1 MKHSFNAQGRLQR
14 MLPMTVWWNRVNR
27 ETLRADVLAGLSGTI
42 ILVPQAV
49 AYATIA
55 GLPPEYGLY
64 TAIVPVIL
72 AALFGSSWHLVSG
85 PTAALSIVLFATLS
99 PLAEP
104 GSAHYVTLAMTLT
117 FLVGILQLA
126 MGLARLGSLVNF
138 ISHSVVIGFT
148 AGAGILIA
156 VSQFK
161 NFLGLSI
168 PSKAGF
174 IETLQGVFQNL
185 GDLNPYA
192 VAVGAVTLLTG
203 ILTRRYVPRIP
214 FMIAAMLVGSVFA
227 AGLAALLG
235 PAASVATVTAIPRS
249 LPPFSHPDFSMDTIR
264 QLSTIALAVAMLSLT
279 EALSIARA
287 VALKSGQRI
296 DGNQEF
302 VGQGLANFFGSFF
315 SGYVSS
321 GSFTRSG
328 INYTAGARTPLAAV
342 FSSLFLILT
351 LLVLAPMVRYLP
363 IASMAALLFMVA
375 YSLIDTHHIKAIAK
389 TSRSESAVLWVTLCA
404 TLFLDLEFAIYVGV
418 LLSLIFYI
426 RRTAQPNIRS
436 GMPAPGDDTY
446 HFVPADDKPECP
458 QLKIAFVDGSL
469 YFGAVDHVQQTL
481 QSIDAEQPTQKHVL
495 ILASGIN
502 FVDVAGA
509 HMFAEEAKR
518 RRAMG
523 GGLYFHRLK
532 TPVVQDLAK
541 GGQLEEIG
549 EENLFEMRQNVMD
562 RLYAK
567 LDPSI
572 CRNCPHRVFRQC
584 HGALPNGE
592 AREESPG
599 EAPTRISA

>member
-1 MKHSFNAQGRLQR
+1 

-27 ETLRADVLAGLSGTI
+27 ESLRADVLAGLSGTI

-99 PLAEP
+99 PLADP

-185 GDLNPYA
+185 GDLNPFS
-192 VAVGAVTLLTG
+192 VAVGTVTLLAG
-203 ILTRRYVPRIP
+203 ILTRRYVPQIP
-214 FMIAAMLVGSVFA
+214 FMIAAMLVGSLFA
-227 AGLAALLG
+227 AALTALFG
-235 PAASVATVTAIPRS
+235 TAASVATVTAIPRS
-249 LPPFSHPDFSMDTIR
+249 LPPISHPDFSMDTIR

-342 FSSLFLILT
+342 FSSLFLVLT
-351 LLVLAPMVRYLP
+351 LLVFAPLVSYLP

-389 TSRSESAVLWVTLCA
+389 TSRTESAVLWVTLFA

-446 HFVPADDKPECP
+446 HFVPADGKPECP

-532 TPVVQDLAK
+532 APVVQDLAK

-567 LDPSI
+567 LDPTI

-584 HGALPNGE
+584 HGYLPNGE
-592 AREESPG
+592 AREESPS

>member
-55 GLPPEYGLY
+55 GLPPEFGLY

-99 PLAEP
+99 PLADP

-185 GDLNPYA
+185 GDLNPYS
-192 VAVGAVTLLTG
+192 VAVGTVTLVAG
-203 ILTRRYVPRIP
+203 ILTRRYVPQIP
-214 FMIAAMLVGSVFA
+214 FMIAAMLVGSLFA
-227 AGLAALLG
+227 AALTALFG
-235 PAASVATVTAIPRS
+235 AAASVATVTAIPRS
-249 LPPFSHPDFSMDTIR
+249 LPPLSHPDFSMDTIR

-342 FSSLFLILT
+342 FSSLFLVLT
-351 LLVLAPMVRYLP
+351 LLVFAPLVSYLP

-375 YSLIDTHHIKAIAK
+375 YSLIDTHHIKSIGK
-389 TSRSESAVLWVTLCA
+389 TSRTESAVLWVTLFA

-426 RRTAQPNIRS
+426 RRTATPNIRS

-446 HFVPADDKPECP
+446 HFVPADGKPECP

-584 HGALPNGE
+584 HGTLPNGE